1 MSSNLDTVTTGVPQR
16 KKWKVPHVFVI
27 LFAVIIIA
35 AISTYFIPAGEYDR
49 VEQDGRT
56 IVVDGSYHVVD
67 SSPTSFLAI
76 FESIHKGM
84 VSSASIIFYI
94 FIVGGTFGILRATG
108 AIEGAVHTISHK
120 LEGKEHFLIPV
131 LMTFFALGGA
141 MLGLAEET
149 IPYITII
156 VPLVIMLGFDSMV
169 GAAIVLLGTSAG
181 FTAAFMN
188 PFTVGVAQ
196 GIAEL
201 PIFSGLQLRIIFW
214 AIFLAI
220 SIWYV
225 MRYAKKI
232 KANPERSLVHEE
244 SKAVLSNLGTQE
256 KVEFTRSHKA
266 SFTILLL
273 ALITLAIGVIKFGW
287 YLPEISG
294 LFIIMGIAIGLVSKM
309 SFSQMA
315 EAFINGCS
323 VLVLG
328 ALVVGVAYGI
338 LTVLQEGKVMDTI
351 LHGLAG
357 AVGSLP
363 SQLAALGMYI
373 VQCMI
378 NYIVP
383 SGSGQAALTMPIMA
397 PLSDLVG
404 VSRQT
409 AVLAFQFG
417 DGISNVFTPTS
428 GYFMAGLAL
437 AGISWTKWVK
447 WIWPLIVIHYALG
460 AVFVTIAHLIGFH

>member
-1 MSSNLDTVTTGVPQR
+1 MLSNAETVTPGIQQQ
-16 KKWKVPHVFVI
+16 KKWNVPHVFVI

-35 AISTYFIPAGEYDR
+35 AISTYFIPAGEYDQ

-56 IVVDGSYHVVD
+56 IVVDGSYHIVN
-67 SSPTSFLAI
+67 SSPASFLAI

-108 AIEGAVHTISHK
+108 AIEGAVHSISGK

-131 LMTFFALGGA
+131 LMIFFALGGA

-201 PIFSGLQLRIIFW
+201 PIFSGLSLRIVFW
-214 AIFLAI
+214 AIFLSI
-220 SIWYV
+220 NIWYV
-225 MRYAKKI
+225 MRYAKKV
-232 KANPERSLVHEE
+232 KKNPEISLVHEE
-244 SKAVLSNLGTQE
+244 SGKVLSNLGTQE
-256 KVEFTRSHKA
+256 KIEFTRAHKVA
-266 SFTILLL
+266 FAILLL
-273 ALITLAIGVIKFGW
+273 SLITLAVGVIKFGW

-294 LFIIMGIAIGLVSKM
+294 LFIIMGIAMGLVAKM
-309 SFSQMA
+309 SFSKMA
-315 EAFINGCS
+315 ESFIDGCS

-338 LTVLQEGKVMDTI
+338 LVILQDGKVMDTI
-351 LHGLAG
+351 LHSLAG
-357 AVGSLP
+357 VVGILP

-373 VQCMI
+373 VQCFI
-378 NYIVP
+378 NFIVP

-404 VSRQT
+404 VTRQT

-417 DGISNVFTPTS
+417 DGISNIFTPTS

-437 AGISWTKWVK
+437 AGVSWVKWMK
-447 WIWPLIVIHYALG
+447 WIWPLILINYILG
-460 AVFVTIAHLIGFH
+460 AIFVSIAHLIGFH